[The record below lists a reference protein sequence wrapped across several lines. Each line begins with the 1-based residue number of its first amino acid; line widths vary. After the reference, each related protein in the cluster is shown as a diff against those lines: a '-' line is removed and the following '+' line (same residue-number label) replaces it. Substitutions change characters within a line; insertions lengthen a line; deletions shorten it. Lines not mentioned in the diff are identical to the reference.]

1 MSYPIVRSR
10 VLAGAVRLSG
20 WWFDVASGT
29 MGAYDRDS
37 RTFKIIDR
45 QLTERFAP

>member
-1 MSYPIVRSR
+1 
-10 VLAGAVRLSG
+10 
-20 WWFDVASGT
+20 

-45 QLTERFAP
+45 QLTERFAFLVQQSEVSFARRWR